1 MLDIP
6 YLQNNYQLAPLT
18 QQKKEL
24 EDRMA
29 VAHQTGDDMS
39 FLSSELNY
47 LSNRHKLY
55 TQLNSLI
62 EQYKQAEQ
70 LETSEDAELQ
80 ELAIA
85 ELRSIPEMINGIV
98 EQIDEIEIAKE
109 LADPDDS
116 RSVII
121 EIRAGA
127 GGEEASLFGADLFR
141 MYTNYATSQ
150 GWSVELIDASLSESG
165 GYKEVVG
172 HIKGEGVYE
181 KLKYESGVHR
191 VQRIPVTESGGRI
204 HTSTAS
210 VAILPEAKEIEIDI
224 KPEDLKIEIMRAS
237 GAGGQKVNKT
247 SSAIRITHLPTG
259 IVVSCQET
267 KVQAQNKEKAM
278 QILNARLYEQK
289 RQEMQDERSGMRS
302 SQIGG
307 AKRSEKIR
315 TYNYPQSRITDHR
328 IKTSWHDLEGIL
340 NGNIDEML
348 EDLHREITSLQ
359 LLEIKKQRIK
369 EQGKSN

>member
-1 MLDIP
+1 
-6 YLQNNYQLAPLT
+6 
-18 QQKKEL
+18 
-24 EDRMA
+24 MA

-127 GGEEASLFGADLFR
+127 GGEEASLLVQIFSGCIQTMQPPKDGVL
-141 MYTNYATSQ
+141 N
-150 GWSVELIDASLSESG
+150 SLTL
-165 GYKEVVG
+165 V
-172 HIKGEGVYE
+172 
-181 KLKYESGVHR
+181 
-191 VQRIPVTESGGRI
+191 
-204 HTSTAS
+204 
-210 VAILPEAKEIEIDI
+210 
-224 KPEDLKIEIMRAS
+224 
-237 GAGGQKVNKT
+237 
-247 SSAIRITHLPTG
+247 
-259 IVVSCQET
+259 
-267 KVQAQNKEKAM
+267 
-278 QILNARLYEQK
+278 
-289 RQEMQDERSGMRS
+289 
-302 SQIGG
+302 
-307 AKRSEKIR
+307 
-315 TYNYPQSRITDHR
+315 
-328 IKTSWHDLEGIL
+328 
-340 NGNIDEML
+340 
-348 EDLHREITSLQ
+348 
-359 LLEIKKQRIK
+359 
-369 EQGKSN
+369 

>member
-1 MLDIP
+1 MSRIG
-6 YLQNNYQLAPLT
+6 
-18 QQKKEL
+18 KK
-24 EDRMA
+24 
-29 VAHQTGDDMS
+29 
-39 FLSSELNY
+39 
-47 LSNRHKLY
+47 
-55 TQLNSLI
+55 
-62 EQYKQAEQ
+62 
-70 LETSEDAELQ
+70 
-80 ELAIA
+80 
-85 ELRSIPEMINGIV
+85 P
-98 EQIDEIEIAKE
+98 ID
-109 LADPDDS
+109 LPD
-116 RSVII
+116 
-121 EIRAGA
+121 
-127 GGEEASLFGADLFR
+127 
-141 MYTNYATSQ
+141 
-150 GWSVELIDASLSESG
+150 
-165 GYKEVVG
+165 
-172 HIKGEGVYE
+172 GV
-181 KLKYESGVHR
+181 
-191 VQRIPVTESGGRI
+191 
-204 HTSTAS
+204 
-210 VAILPEAKEIEIDI
+210 EIDI